1 MQGFCLRAGL
11 VENSVTVFPC
21 YEHASCRGWR
31 SSTKYARAYLRGR
44 CRFTSDETSR
54 ELRNSSSSVAAES
67 GMRYH
72 SALILVVKSGEWLPL
87 KKQVPDFQVLFKSSA
102 AAESL

>member
-1 MQGFCLRAGL
+1 
-11 VENSVTVFPC
+11 
-21 YEHASCRGWR
+21 
-31 SSTKYARAYLRGR
+31 
-44 CRFTSDETSR
+44 
-54 ELRNSSSSVAAES
+54 
-67 GMRYH
+67 MRYH